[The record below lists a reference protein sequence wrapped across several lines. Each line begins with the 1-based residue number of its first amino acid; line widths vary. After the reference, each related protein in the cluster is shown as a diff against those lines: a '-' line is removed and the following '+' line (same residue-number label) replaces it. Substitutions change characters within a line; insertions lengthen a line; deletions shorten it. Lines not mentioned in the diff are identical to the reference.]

1 EALGLGVDR
10 ANTVSGRLAQRR
22 TRRRPAPLARRTQQ
36 AAYEPADGGGTEM
49 SNPFL
54 PEKISRSHLD
64 GDTARIIAKIEE
76 EELCNRDLLR
86 KAAPRAWKW
95 ARLFDQDL
103 RAGTLVKPGSDASRD
118 VLDGWRL

>member
-1 EALGLGVDR
+1 
-10 ANTVSGRLAQRR
+10 
-22 TRRRPAPLARRTQQ
+22 
-36 AAYEPADGGGTEM
+36 M

-103 RAGTLVKPGSDASRD
+103 RAGTLVQPGSDASRE
-118 VLDGWRL
+118 VLDGWRLFRRGYIAKPLWLRHEQTERKMRQ